1 MVTLVFAFSAIA
13 FDQLDTVIFYPINC
27 ADVDAV
33 STDDFHVFFNLA
45 HVRHTTLPL

>member
-1 MVTLVFAFSAIA
+1 
-13 FDQLDTVIFYPINC
+13 
-27 ADVDAV
+27 VDAV